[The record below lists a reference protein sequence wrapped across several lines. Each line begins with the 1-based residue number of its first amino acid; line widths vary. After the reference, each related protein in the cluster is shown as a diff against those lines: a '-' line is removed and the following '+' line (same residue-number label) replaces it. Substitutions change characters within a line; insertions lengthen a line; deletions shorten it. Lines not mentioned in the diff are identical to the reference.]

1 MSAKSDSVLNHANL
15 SLHRARVTDF
25 GVLQAL
31 LDDSAATLRVRYG
44 IGPWGIATTARQM
57 ERNMTRHHIMLVHYL
72 GVAVATFT
80 FAPTTPSWYPTN
92 VFTPTAK
99 PVGYL
104 TNLCVLPSFQGQG
117 VGLWCAGKAAE
128 LGHTIG
134 YGAIRCDLYADIKPS
149 HHFAHNAGYTWCG
162 DITFASHVRMLCEKL
177 I

>member
-25 GVLQAL
+25 GLLQAL
-31 LDDSAATLRVRYG
+31 LDDCAATLRVRYG

-57 ERNMTRHHIMLVHYL
+57 ERHMTRHHIMLVHYL

-80 FAPTTPSWYPTN
+80 LAPTTPSWYPTN

-99 PVGYL
+99 PAGYL
-104 TNLCVLPSFQGQG
+104 YDLCVLPSFQGQG
-117 VGLWCAGKAAE
+117 VGLWCAGKAEE
-128 LGHTIG
+128 LAHSLG
-134 YGAIRCDLYADIKPS
+134 YGTIRSDLYADISES
-149 HHFAHNAGYTWCG
+149 HRFAHNAGFTWCS
-162 DITFASHVRMLCEKL
+162 DVTHASHVRMLCEKL